1 MRLDPGD
8 ARPAYLQVAD
18 HLRQAITSGA
28 YAPGSKLPSGR
39 TLAREYGI
47 APMTASSALKVL
59 RDEGLIGSLQGRSF
73 YVLGEVQRPSRAA
86 ASSRRL
92 DRIDAEVA
100 DLRRQVTE
108 LTEQIRELQEHA
120 GRPRVDPHPA
130 ASRRSG
136 RAGSS

>member
-8 ARPAYLQVAD
+8 GRPAYLQVAD

-28 YAPGSKLPSGR
+28 YGPGEKLPSGR

-73 YVLGEVQRPSRAA
+73 YVLDAVQRPSHAA
-86 ASSRRL
+86 TSPRRL

-100 DLRRQVTE
+100 DLRRQVTD
-108 LTEQIRELQEHA
+108 LAGQVRELQE
-120 GRPRVDPHPA
+120 
-130 ASRRSG
+130 
-136 RAGSS
+136 RAGQQQDAAHPGTSPRPERAY

>member
-1 MRLDPGD
+1 MRLDPSD

-28 YAPGSKLPSGR
+28 YGPGEKLPSGR

-73 YVLGEVQRPSRAA
+73 YVLDTVQRPSRATT
-86 ASSRRL
+86 SSRRL
-92 DRIDAEVA
+92 DRMDAELA
-100 DLRRQVTE
+100 DLRRQVAE
-108 LTEQIRELQEHA
+108 LAGQVHELQEQI
-120 GRPRVDPHPA
+120 GRPSGEIHPGN
-130 ASRRSG
+130 SRPSDRTH
-136 RAGSS
+136 